1 MARNCCVIGPIL
13 VTTLLIVRAV
23 AIGSWLVDPIIALSS
38 VFLLGGRV
46 TGPFGQR
53 WALILSRSTL
63 DEVPAGWK
71 LSNVA
76 IVSYG
81 LSYWLW
87 MARAASGLLRSG
99 HPAHTGVCLLHK
111 PLPRNLLQI
120 RRLRAAQ
127 GFLRGAQEKGST
139 SH

>member
-53 WALILSRSTL
+53 WAPILSFSTL

-76 IVSYG
+76 IVSHCLG
-81 LSYWLW
+81 YWLW
-87 MARAASGLLRSG
+87 MASAAVMALRMG
-99 HPAHTGVCLLHK
+99 FELAVRYGFE
-111 PLPRNLLQI
+111 N
-120 RRLRAAQ
+120 RRMA
-127 GFLRGAQEKGST
+127 
-139 SH
+139 